1 METWA
6 PTVPAWG
13 ANMTDVTSES
23 FPHVPQTL
31 QRSLNWSHAFWFAA
45 GTPALVL
52 FSIGAIAATVGNVS
66 PLVWFL
72 SISFGFIQCFTYA
85 EIAGMFPHKSG
96 GASVYGAI
104 AWVRYGKLLGPISV
118 WSNWF
123 SWSPVL
129 AIGTGLS
136 AAYILGLFFPADAP
150 VHNWEVT
157 VLPLSWI
164 SENLRLRINSIFI
177 LGWVLVLIVFAIQH
191 RGVLKAARA
200 QMVMAVIALLPLLVI
215 GILPILRG
223 DIPLAHYT
231 PFVPLAYDAQSNPIA
246 GAWNI
251 AGFTV
256 FAGGLFIAGWSTYAF
271 ETAICYTREFKNPAR
286 DTFRA
291 IFAAG
296 LLCMAVFTLV
306 PFAFQ
311 GALGL
316 DGMLDPGIY
325 DGTGV
330 AKAMA
335 GIVGGGAWVA
345 NVIVVLLILSLLL
358 TVSMAMSGSARTLY
372 QGSIDGWLPKYLS
385 RVNEHGAPTAAMW
398 TDLIFNMLLLM
409 MSDYVALL
417 AIANVNYMVFIFM
430 NLQSGWLHRI
440 DRPQVAR
447 PYRASNL
454 LVAAGAFLGFVNL
467 FVMGMGSKIWGEGT
481 LSTGLLVAAMII
493 PVFLFRH
500 YVQDK
505 GQFPEQ
511 LAEDMFSGGAVEAVV
526 KPRAGVLP
534 YLALAGGV
542 LCVLAGYW
550 LSM

>member
-1 METWA
+1 MTFVTA
-6 PTVPAWG
+6 PGGQALSQPQT
-13 ANMTDVTSES
+13 
-23 FPHVPQTL
+23 QTL
-31 QRSLNWSHAFWFAA
+31 QRSLSWTHAFWFAA

-72 SISFGFIQCFTYA
+72 SISFGFLQSFTYA
-85 EIAGMFPHKSG
+85 EIASMYPHKSG

-129 AIGTGLS
+129 AIGTGLG
-136 AAYILGLFFPADAP
+136 AGYILTLFFAPDSP
-150 VHNWEVT
+150 VHSWEVT
-157 VLPLSWI
+157 VLSLSWLG
-164 SENLRLRINSIFI
+164 EGLRLRINSTFI

-200 QMVMAVIALLPLLVI
+200 QMVMAVIALLPLLII

-223 DIPLAHYT
+223 DIPAANYT
-231 PFVPLAYDAQSNPIA
+231 PFVPLAYDEAGAPVP
-246 GAWNI
+246 GAWNM
-251 AGFTV
+251 AGLTV

-316 DGMLDPGIY
+316 SGMLDPGIY
-325 DGTGV
+325 SGMGV
-330 AKAMA
+330 ARAMA
-335 GIVGGGAWVA
+335 GIVGGGAWVET
-345 NVIVVLLILSLLL
+345 VIIILLIISLLL
-358 TVSMAMSGSARTLY
+358 TVSMAMAGSARTLY

-385 RVNEHGAPTAAMW
+385 RVNENGAPTAAMW
-398 TDLIFNMLLLM
+398 TDLAFNMLLLM
-409 MSDYVALL
+409 MSDYVFLL
-417 AIANVNYMVFIFM
+417 AIANVNYMIFIFM

-440 DRPQVAR
+440 DRPNAPR
-447 PYRASNL
+447 PYRAPAVL
-454 LVAAGAFLGFVNL
+454 LAIGALLGFVNL
-467 FVMGMGSKIWGEGT
+467 FLMGMGANIWGQGT
-481 LSTGLLVAAMII
+481 LSAGILVAALII

-505 GQFPEQ
+505 GQFPAQ
-511 LAEDMFSGGAVEAVV
+511 LAEDMRPEGAEEETIRP
-526 KPRAGVLP
+526 KAGMLP
-534 YLALAGGV
+534 YITLAGGIAA
-542 LCVLAGYW
+542 VLAGYV
-550 LSM
+550 LSA

>member
-1 METWA
+1 MTFA
-6 PTVPAWG
+6 AS
-13 ANMTDVTSES
+13 ANNDALN
-23 FPHVPQTL
+23 PPQTL
-31 QRSLNWSHAFWFAA
+31 QRSLSWSHAFWFAA

-72 SISFGFIQCFTYA
+72 SISFGFLQSFTYA
-85 EIAGMFPHKSG
+85 EIASMYPHKSG

-129 AIGTGLS
+129 AIGTGLG
-136 AAYILGLFFPADAP
+136 AGYILTLFFAP
-150 VHNWEVT
+150 ESPIHSWEVT
-157 VLPLSWI
+157 VLSLSWLG
-164 SENLRLRINSIFI
+164 EGLRLRINSTFI
-177 LGWVLVLIVFAIQH
+177 LGWVLVLVVFAIQH

-200 QMVMAVIALLPLLVI
+200 QMIMAVIALLPLLVI
-215 GILPILRG
+215 GILPLLRG
-223 DIPLAHYT
+223 ETPAANYT
-231 PFVPLAYDAQSNPIA
+231 PFVPLAYDEAGAPVA
-246 GAWNI
+246 GAWNM
-251 AGFTV
+251 AGLTV

-291 IFAAG
+291 IFTAG

-316 DGMLDPGIY
+316 NGMLDPGIY
-325 DGTGV
+325 SGMGV

-335 GIVGGGAWVA
+335 GIVGGGAWVETL
-345 NVIVVLLILSLLL
+345 IVVLLIISLLL
-358 TVSMAMSGSARTLY
+358 TVSMAMAGSARTLY
-372 QGSIDGWLPKYLS
+372 QGSLDGWLPKYLS
-385 RVNEHGAPTAAMW
+385 RVNENGAPTAAMW
-398 TDLIFNMLLLM
+398 TDLGFNMLLLM
-409 MSDYVALL
+409 MSDYVFLL
-417 AIANVNYMVFIFM
+417 AIANVNYMIFIFM

-440 DRPQVAR
+440 DRPHTPR
-447 PYRASNL
+447 PYRAPTL
-454 LVAAGAFLGFVNL
+454 LLTIGAVLGFVNL
-467 FVMGMGSKIWGEGT
+467 FLMGMGANIWGEGT
-481 LSTGLLVAAMII
+481 LSAGIIVAALII

-505 GQFPEQ
+505 GKFPAQ
-511 LAEDMFSGGAVEAVV
+511 LEEDMRPVGADEETV
-526 KPRAGVLP
+526 KPRAGILP
-534 YLALAGGV
+534 YVTLAGGV
-542 LCVLAGYW
+542 AAIVAGYM
-550 LSM
+550 LAA

>member
-1 METWA
+1 LLVEIGIWPATKTAEELSGNGSEWKRRR

-13 ANMTDVTSES
+13 ANMTDVTSEC

-231 PFVPLAYDAQSNPIA
+231 PFVPL
-246 GAWNI
+246 
-251 AGFTV
+251 
-256 FAGGLFIAGWSTYAF
+256 
-271 ETAICYTREFKNPAR
+271 
-286 DTFRA
+286 
-291 IFAAG
+291 
-296 LLCMAVFTLV
+296 AVFTLV